1 MYCYAGSI
9 QCSCTIMPL
18 SVSEKSKQ
26 GDGRSDPNN
35 DPYCPPPVGRL
46 SFSLNPFKMLGQLV
60 GDDIIVKLYMTCGA
74 ACCCYLVIMMFPM
87 IFSNIVASMVTAIF

>member
-18 SVSEKSKQ
+18 SVAEKSKQ

-46 SFSLNPFKMLGQLV
+46 SFSLNPFKMLG
-60 GDDIIVKLYMTCGA
+60 
-74 ACCCYLVIMMFPM
+74 
-87 IFSNIVASMVTAIF
+87 